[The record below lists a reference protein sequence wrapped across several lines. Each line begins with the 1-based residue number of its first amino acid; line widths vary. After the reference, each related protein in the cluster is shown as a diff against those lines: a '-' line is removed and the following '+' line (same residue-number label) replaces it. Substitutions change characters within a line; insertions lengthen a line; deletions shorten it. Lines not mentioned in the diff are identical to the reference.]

1 MLSFTDNNA
10 QYLIVNSELVKN
22 DTLAG
27 GGTGTIELPFKG
39 PVIYEVIRYINGKGL
54 FLEDH
59 FNRLESSFKIQ
70 GIENAVDLQAFREY
84 ASVLLSVNEEKD
96 CNVKIMSTGKDFVVY
111 LSKKFYPG
119 AEYYQNGI
127 RTACIQIERPSPNAK
142 IRRSDYIERIESFK
156 QANEIFEALLMNA
169 EGGNDCRAL

>member
-127 RTACIQIERPSPNAK
+127 RTACIQIGAAESECKNKKVGLYRTN
-142 IRRSDYIERIESFK
+142 RI
-156 QANEIFEALLMNA
+156 L
-169 EGGNDCRAL
+169 